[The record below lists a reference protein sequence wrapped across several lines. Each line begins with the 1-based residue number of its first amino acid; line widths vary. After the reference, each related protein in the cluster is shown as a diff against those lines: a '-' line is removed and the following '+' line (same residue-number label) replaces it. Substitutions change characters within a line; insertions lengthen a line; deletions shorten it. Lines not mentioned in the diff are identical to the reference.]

1 MKKTFIFLLF
11 TVALLCSCTANNH
24 ENTNNTSVVTEVI
37 NPTPI
42 EINETQMSDIY
53 DKVSQFTSGENMT
66 GYLDDI
72 YGITSSNEVR
82 KIEVNENIFYY
93 NIFEYNGNNLV
104 LIYDQEY
111 WVCGCIYYN
120 ATIDLQK
127 LKTAVSFEDV
137 ENVDT
142 TLLNNGCGL
151 NQLSALTLISQ
162 RQYSLNS
169 TSSDTLS
176 STLHYTDKGLYLITY
191 NKSLYTEKSSD
202 IKVASLE
209 KVEDPVYNKVYKLLC
224 E

>member
-11 TVALLCSCTANNH
+11 TVALLCSC
-24 ENTNNTSVVTEVI
+24 
-37 NPTPI
+37 
-42 EINETQMSDIY
+42 IY
-53 DKVSQFTSGENMT
+53 
-66 GYLDDI
+66 
-72 YGITSSNEVR
+72 
-82 KIEVNENIFYY
+82 
-93 NIFEYNGNNLV
+93 
-104 LIYDQEY
+104 
-111 WVCGCIYYN
+111 CN

-137 ENVDT
+137 ENADT

-151 NQLSALTLISQ
+151 NQLSALTLISR

-191 NKSLYTEKSSD
+191 DKSLYTEKSSD